1 MRVFREQPEQH
12 HHWVLVASLVLGA
25 LLTWAGE
32 VLPQGPNFQPTLLE
46 TPYAPAGYERLLRD
60 YVVEIQEEG
69 GAVTTRFDY
78 ARFHASPNQRTFRED
93 LRARFLSANPETMD
107 PPTRHAWA
115 VNAYNFLVIDLVI
128 EHFVAPGKD
137 TLRSVKDLGPEPFAM
152 FEEARYKVGN
162 RTYSLNTFERHFV
175 FDEGWD
181 GDKTLDPRYHFVLV
195 CAAKGCPSLPMCPL
209 APETL
214 DTTLERAVRNAL
226 GSPRHLRLENR
237 TLHVSKIFEWY
248 ARDFKER
255 HPRAFLSR
263 YAPENV
269 RLALSR
275 KDGVKDLKSDI
286 EWNWDLNRP

>member
-1 MRVFREQPEQH
+1 MRVDRI
-12 HHWVLVASLVLGA
+12 LIASLIVLLLGA
-25 LLTWAGE
+25 REGE
-32 VLPQGPNFQPTLLE
+32 AQGPNPILLE
-46 TPYAPAGYERLLRD
+46 TPCAPAGYERLLRD
-60 YVVEIQEEG
+60 YLVEIQEEG
-69 GAVTTRFDY
+69 GAVSTRFDY
-78 ARFHASPNQRTFRED
+78 ARFHASPNQRAFRED
-93 LRARFLSANPETMD
+93 LRTRFLSANPETMD

-115 VNAYNFLVIDLVI
+115 VNAYNFLVIDLVV

-137 TLRSVKDLGPEPFAM
+137 TLRSVRDLGPEPFAL
-152 FEEARYKVGN
+152 FEEARYTVGS

-175 FDEGWD
+175 FDEKED
-181 GDKTLDPRYHFVLV
+181 VAVDPRYHFVLV
-195 CAAKGCPSLPMCPL
+195 CAAKGCPPLPKCPL

-214 DTTLERAVRNAL
+214 DLTLDHAVRNAL
-226 GSPRHLRLENR
+226 RSPNHLRLENK

-263 YAPENV
+263 YAPEDV

-275 KDGVKDLKSDI
+275 KNGVKELKPDI